1 MEMVGALIGVV
12 IAMVVGVALLPVI
25 VNTIAGLNTAT
36 TDASVISLAG
46 LLPIILIAIVIMG
59 AVAFVAGGLG

>member
-25 VNTIAGLNTAT
+25 VDTIAGLNTAT

>member
-25 VNTIAGLNTAT
+25 VNTIATLNTET

>member
-12 IAMVVGVALLPVI
+12 IAMVVGVALVPVI
-25 VNTIAGLNTAT
+25 VDTINDLDTET